1 MSLRHIWA
9 VIRKELR
16 YIVRDRGTL
25 LIVLLTP
32 TMLLVIMGYALTADI
47 EHVPVIAIDLDQ
59 TSTSRSFLSHLN
71 IGAEIDLTVSGST
84 FAEAEQLL
92 TAGKADALITIP
104 PGFERQ
110 LFRVAGM
117 PLQVLVD
124 GTEPQTGGFAV
135 DEIGKKSKSFLYGFL
150 NREFPELEISKE
162 SLEPITLDVRAW
174 YNPQLEPRV
183 DLVPG
188 LMAMVLGMP
197 GISIALT
204 LAREREHGTLEQLLA
219 TPIGRAEL
227 LLGKMG
233 PYVVTGLFNVV
244 LTAAVAVIW
253 FGAPLRGSFPLY
265 LLLSAIYY
273 FALLSLG
280 TILGTVIRSQ
290 AAAMALAFLVIF
302 FPGFFLTGIFF
313 PSVSLPAIVQL
324 EALGLPG
331 THYAR
336 ITSYVFVIG
345 AGWKAVWPFALGLFG
360 LGTGFTMI
368 AAFFF
373 RKKLA

>member
-1 MSLRHIWA
+1 MSPRHIWA

>member
-1 MSLRHIWA
+1 MSPRHIWA

-84 FAEAEQLL
+84 FGEAEQLL